1 MEKGGLA
8 ALSFDALEAE
18 RAKAD
23 VTVTTFCAVTGIP
36 RATWYRWR
44 AASSSSM
51 GPWSTPA
58 QDTVEAD
65 AKALAAA
72 WEGWGHRKLAALKR
86 VGVDDIAPGS
96 VSDSTMYRVLARNG
110 LCLPA
115 NYTGDVR
122 QAAGAR
128 REAFIC
134 PPARRNRLWQA
145 DFSEYETAAG
155 GTWNLGAVVDYW
167 AKVNLAC
174 VVTVRK
180 TTSDAISV
188 FETALAEV
196 ETLLGV
202 TWVEDLTDPAT
213 GEIATLRLV
222 TDNGSCFTSARF
234 AAWVAAKR
242 HITHIRTRR
251 RAPWTNGMIER
262 FFEAIKY
269 EHLYRRDIASGPEL
283 ADQIATYRTIYNTIR
298 PHEAIAM
305 TRPLQRYL
313 QTPTTQPPDP
323 ENVSVT

>member
-1 MEKGGLA
+1 M
-8 ALSFDALEAE
+8 
-18 RAKAD
+18 
-23 VTVTTFCAVTGIP
+23 
-36 RATWYRWR
+36 
-44 AASSSSM
+44 
-51 GPWSTPA
+51 
-58 QDTVEAD
+58 
-65 AKALAAA
+65 
-72 WEGWGHRKLAALKR
+72 
-86 VGVDDIAPGS
+86 
-96 VSDSTMYRVLARNG
+96 
-110 LCLPA
+110 
-115 NYTGDVR
+115 
-122 QAAGAR
+122 
-128 REAFIC
+128 
-134 PPARRNRLWQA
+134 
-145 DFSEYETAAG
+145 
-155 GTWNLGAVVDYW
+155 DYW

-269 EHLYRRDIASGPEL
+269 EHLYRHDIANGIDL
-283 ADQIATYRTIYNTIR
+283 ADHVDAFTDTYNCSDSGTVWTSASPCIR
-298 PHEAIAM
+298 PNLDLSKI
-305 TRPLQRYL
+305 
-313 QTPTTQPPDP
+313 
-323 ENVSVT
+323 S